1 MMDIKNILLIST
13 DDISRGVMV
22 EAVLN
27 RLFLERGITDIKI
40 RSRGLV
46 VLFPEPINSKTAMV
60 LEKNGISCS
69 DYQSIQVEPEDFQDC
84 DLVITMSEE
93 QKNKVL
99 EEYDILSLVYTLKEL
114 AGEQGEMLDPYG
126 KDMIDYEYCYR
137 EIERLAEKSLKNI
150 VGGIEE

>member
-1 MMDIKNILLIST
+1 MMHIKNILLIST
-13 DDISRGVMV
+13 DDTNRGVMV
-22 EAVLN
+22 EAVMN

-40 RSRGLV
+40 QSRGLV
-46 VLFPEPINSKTAMV
+46 VLFPEPVNSKTAAV
-60 LEKNGISCS
+60 LANNGISCS
-69 DYQSIQVEPEDFQDC
+69 DYQSIQVTKEDFQDC

-93 QKNKVL
+93 QKNKVM
-99 EEYDILSLVYTLKEL
+99 EEYETLSLVYTLKEL